1 MARMKALALSMAVL
15 GAVAVA
21 LPAQAQTNVTFYGR
35 INTSWEYTEIEDQD
49 SVMRLVNNSSRIG
62 FRGNEELGNGLSAL
76 FQFEGGFDSDVGNFR
91 QRRDT
96 FVGLKSNFGT
106 LKMGYITSPLYYATH
121 DFISM
126 HNHDTGTSSDAL
138 LWFPAYDPDD
148 AVFIRNSITY
158 ATPSFGGFVLE
169 GQYSMLSEQASDTG
183 PGTDPD
189 TGAPV
194 PSAARGGKP
203 NHYSVTATYDNG
215 PLHLG
220 LGMVETRKFFN
231 FAEGESKDRSITG
244 TAFYDFKVVA
254 VGALYERSLSENG
267 GLQAF
272 SANGVTGSQDRNS
285 YRLAV
290 MVPVGAHEFHL
301 NAALA
306 DDWSSTDDTGAK
318 QYTLAYNY
326 NLSKRTKVYAF
337 WTEIDNDKA
346 DVGGGGGGIYSFL
359 PSSPAGLDNS
369 SFALGLRHA
378 F

>member
-1 MARMKALALSMAVL
+1 MAKIKALVLTMATV
-15 GAVAVA
+15 GAAAAA
-21 LPAQAQTNVTFYGR
+21 LPVPAQTDVTFYGR
-35 INTSWEYTEIEDQD
+35 INTSWEHTEIEDQP
-49 SVMRLVNNSSRIG
+49 SVNRLINNSSRIG
-62 FRGNEELGNGLSAL
+62 FRGTEDLGNGLSAL

-91 QRRDT
+91 QNRDT

-106 LKMGYITSPLYYATH
+106 LKMGYITSPLYFATH
-121 DFISM
+121 DYISM
-126 HNHDTGTSSDAL
+126 HNHDTGTSSDAF
-138 LWFPAYDPDD
+138 LWFPAYDPQD

-158 ATPSFGGFVLE
+158 ATPSFAGFVLE
-169 GQYSMLSEQASDTG
+169 GQYSFLSEQPSASG
-183 PGTDPD
+183 PD
-189 TGAPV
+189 TDQNGNPIANT
-194 PSAARGGKP
+194 ARGGKP
-203 NHYSVTATYDNG
+203 KHYSVTGTYDNG

-231 FAEGESKDRSITG
+231 FTEGESKDRSITG
-244 TAFYDFKVVA
+244 SAFYDFKAVV

-290 MVPVGAHEFHL
+290 MVPVGAHEFHV

-306 DDWSSTDDTGAK
+306 DDWSGTSDTGAK

-326 NLSKRTKVYAF
+326 NLSKRTKVYGF

-346 DVGGGGGGIYSFL
+346 EIGGGGGGFYSFL
-359 PSSPAGLDNS
+359 PNSPAGKDNS